1 MLILIIE
8 RVLRYLA
15 SISYV
20 KEVGPDEYTAS
31 KFTHML
37 ANPVLEASLTHG

>member
-1 MLILIIE
+1 MLSHFPE
-8 RVLRYLA
+8 RLLRYLA
-15 SISYV
+15 SINYV
-20 KEVGPDEYTAS
+20 QEVGMDEYTAN